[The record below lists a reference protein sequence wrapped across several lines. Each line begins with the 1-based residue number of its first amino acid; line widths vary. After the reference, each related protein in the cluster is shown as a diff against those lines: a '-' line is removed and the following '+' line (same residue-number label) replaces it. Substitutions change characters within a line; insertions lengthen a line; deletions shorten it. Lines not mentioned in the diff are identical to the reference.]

1 MCKDLHF
8 WSLVKNVHYAQYGN
22 SLIHTNTCIHTH
34 LHTWTELKKKVTFF
48 HLRGPTVPRLSQQQV
63 HSSFSALF
71 LFRTLKEPL
80 YAGKFAAEGFFC
92 LLSLAPT
99 ATTMSST
106 LSCWYGTSPSPRPP
120 LKHLFGG
127 LLADV
132 SKNIMPWA
140 LAKLTASSW
149 LTWPS
154 VLRGSRRSLLFPTR
168 NLGGDSGKGQMKE
181 YDIRKAIQS
190 QDDQTGTAC
199 DD

>member
-1 MCKDLHF
+1 MCKTFTFLIF
-8 WSLVKNVHYAQYGN
+8 GQKFTLCTIWQFPN
-22 SLIHTNTCIHTH
+22 SHKHMHSHTITRLNGA
-34 LHTWTELKKKVTFF
+34 KKVTFF
-48 HLRGPTVPRLSQQQV
+48 HLRRPTVPRLSLSQQQV
-63 HSSFSALF
+63 HSSFSGLF

-80 YAGKFAAEGFFC
+80 YAGKFAAVGFFC
-92 LLSLAPT
+92 LFSLAPT

-140 LAKLTASSW
+140 LAKLTARSW

-168 NLGGDSGKGQMKE
+168 NLGGEMRQRE
-181 YDIRKAIQS
+181 
-190 QDDQTGTAC
+190 GTNEGMWY
-199 DD
+199 